1 MATDI
6 EVTSKELAIH
16 VDPNRERLLR
26 EAEKELP
33 LEYSAGWSDP
43 ETYFFKSGRGVSRE
57 TVEMISRMKN
67 EPAWMLDRRIKSY
80 DHFLSRKMPS
90 WGADLSDINFDEMYY
105 YIKPASE
112 QGKTWDDVP
121 EDIKN
126 TFDKLGIP
134 EAERKFLAGVS
145 AQYESEVVYHSLRE
159 DLDKLGVIFT
169 DMDSGLREYPE
180 IVKRYFGTV
189 IPYKDNKFAALNTA
203 VWS

>member
-43 ETYFFKSGRGVSRE
+43 EAYFFKSGRGVSRE

-67 EPAWMLDRRIKSY
+67 EPAWMLDRRIKAY

-90 WGADLSDINFDEMYY
+90 WGADLSEINFDEMYY

-121 EDIKN
+121 QDIKN

-159 DLDKLGVIFT
+159 DLEKLGVIFT
-169 DMDSGLREYPE
+169 DM
-180 IVKRYFGTV
+180 
-189 IPYKDNKFAALNTA
+189 
-203 VWS
+203 